1 MNRQRKRTC
10 LGEHS
15 LVTGEPTGPAW
26 AQSHCAGVWAGTLEL
41 GLCCS
46 WAHVFCRGLSPVFAV
61 RREWIEGGRG
71 RKVLKARDG
80 VSGST
85 SKWQGQGGASQ
96 RGTVV
101 SSVPTAGSEV
111 QGSIWA
117 LALQSVPT
125 WPVTYPPVCLSL
137 SPVNG
142 ATHFLGFGAGQ
153 LLDD

>member
-1 MNRQRKRTC
+1 MLQLGACVLQRSVPCVCSEKR
-10 LGEHS
+10 
-15 LVTGEPTGPAW
+15 VD
-26 AQSHCAGVWAGTLEL
+26 
-41 GLCCS
+41 
-46 WAHVFCRGLSPVFAV
+46 R
-61 RREWIEGGRG
+61 GGRG

-85 SKWQGQGGASQ
+85 SKWQGQGGALQ

-101 SSVPTAGSEV
+101 SSVPTSGSEV